1 LGGGKEN
8 VANGRKIET
17 MVSRRERKTLLHAGI
32 SNTTSR
38 TS

>member
-32 SNTTSR
+32 SNTALRPS
-38 TS
+38 